1 MVLIH
6 VGFIWVRAVDQCMM
20 GDHHALKK
28 VLFYSGLFCCV
39 RNQLFIAAR
48 RDFPHHA
55 NARRVVFVFDTLTGG
70 MLLNF

>member
-1 MVLIH
+1 
-6 VGFIWVRAVDQCMM
+6 M